1 MILPMINFTGN
12 TLFMAPMAEITTP
25 SLRRCIR
32 KFDSETVLYS
42 EMLSGAAITF
52 GSIHNEP
59 LTIIN
64 ENDEPF
70 VFQILG
76 GDPDTM
82 AEACVILSGK
92 KCSGI
97 DINMGCSAPD
107 IVKKFQGSK
116 LLSDM
121 AATREIV
128 RKCRNAYSG
137 TLSVKMRSGFEQS
150 DNKYLADFA
159 RMLEGEG
166 VDYITLH
173 PRHGKLS
180 FRRTADWGLVRML
193 KDNVKMPVVGNG
205 DILTPEDVKRRFAE
219 TSCDGI
225 MIGRNAA
232 AFPWIF
238 ALSRQLIDTGR
249 YRLEI
254 DLSAVFRDVL
264 LGIKNDLPEHLHKS
278 RGHRFSFYFA
288 KNFVFSHDVFKKIRN
303 VDEIDLMIEIIDE
316 YVIRNPGEKVK
327 VFESR

>member
-1 MILPMINFTGN
+1 MILHMINFSGN

-25 SLRRCIR
+25 ALRRYIR
-32 KFDSETVLYS
+32 KFDPETVLYS
-42 EMLSGAAITF
+42 EMLSGAGIAC
-52 GSIHNEP
+52 GSFHNEP

-70 VFQILG
+70 VFQLLG

-82 AEACVILSGK
+82 AEACRILAGK

-128 RKCRNAYSG
+128 QKCRKAYSG

-150 DNKYLADFA
+150 DNKYLVDFA
-159 RMLEGEG
+159 MMLEGEG

-180 FRRTADWGLVRML
+180 FRRTADWGLVKLL
-193 KDNVKMPVVGNG
+193 KDNLKIPVVGNG
-205 DILTPEDVKRRFAE
+205 DILTAEDVQRRFSE

-225 MIGRNAA
+225 MIGRNAV

-238 ALSRQLIDTGR
+238 ALSRQLINTGR
-249 YRLEI
+249 YRLEV
-254 DLSAVFRDVL
+254 DLSDVFRGVL

-278 RGHRFSFYFA
+278 RGHRFSFYFS
-288 KNFVFSHDVFKKIRN
+288 KNFTFSHEVFKKIRN

-316 YVIRNPGEKVK
+316 YVLRNPDEKVRA
-327 VFESR
+327 FESE

>member
-1 MILPMINFTGN
+1 
-12 TLFMAPMAEITTP
+12 MAPMAEITTP
-25 SLRRCIR
+25 ALRRCIR
-32 KFDSETVLYS
+32 KFDRETVLYS
-42 EMLSGAAITF
+42 EMLSGAAITR
-52 GSIHNEP
+52 GSSHNEP

-64 ENDEPF
+64 EDDDPF
-70 VFQILG
+70 VFQLLG

-82 AEACVILSGK
+82 AEACRILAEK

-121 AATREIV
+121 EATQQIV
-128 RKCRNAYSG
+128 RKCRKAYSG

-150 DNKYLADFA
+150 DNKYLVDFA

-180 FRRTADWGLVRML
+180 FRRKADWGLVRML
-193 KDNVKMPVVGNG
+193 KESIGIPVVGNG
-205 DILTPEDVKRRFAE
+205 DIESPEDVRRRFDE
-219 TSCDGI
+219 TLCNGI
-225 MIGRNAA
+225 MIGRNAVTS
-232 AFPWIF
+232 PWIF
-238 ALSRQLIDTGR
+238 SLSRQLIAEGK
-249 YRLEI
+249 YRMEV

-264 LGIKNDLPEHLHKS
+264 LGIKTDLPEHLHKS

-288 KNFVFSHDVFKKIRN
+288 KNFTFSHEIFKKIRN
-303 VDEIDLMIEIIDE
+303 VDEIDLMIEILEE
-316 YVIRNPGEKVK
+316 YVLRNPGERVK
-327 VFESR
+327 VFENQ